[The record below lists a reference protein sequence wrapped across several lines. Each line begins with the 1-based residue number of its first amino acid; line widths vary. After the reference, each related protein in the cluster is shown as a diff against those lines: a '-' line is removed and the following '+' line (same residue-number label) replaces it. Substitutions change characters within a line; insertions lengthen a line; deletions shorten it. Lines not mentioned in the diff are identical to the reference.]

1 MSLSPGYGETPI
13 DGDEL
18 DALLPAVREALGEP
32 PTKAAVF
39 DLEQQIQDEVAADSL
54 TAVIDGSLALD
65 ELMTDHFVR
74 DLHHRSYGDVWLWGG
89 RLRVRELN
97 LGVAPEYIA
106 VELRTA
112 LENLTERWNATSDFT
127 PRQLGIA
134 VHAETVRI
142 HPFADGNG
150 RSTRLL
156 ADLVFAAAH
165 DSTEVELYNWSIDK
179 ERYITLLREFDG
191 HRNPADLAA
200 FIGVRGLD
208 A

>member
-54 TAVIDGSLALD
+54 TAVIGGDLALD

-74 DLHHRSYGDVWLWGG
+74 DLHHRLYGDVWLWGG

-112 LENLTERWNATSDFT
+112 LENLTYRWNATSDFT

-156 ADLVFAAAH
+156 ADLVFAAAQVSPEIQIY
-165 DSTEVELYNWSIDK
+165 DWSLDK
-179 ERYITLLREFDG
+179 ERYITLLREFDV

-200 FIGVRGLD
+200 FIGVRGL
-208 A
+208 AA